1 MRGHIILRDGHI
13 GTIST
18 VEALGK
24 ETTESVGN
32 ISRGV
37 GFYAVVNDGV
47 RNRRLTGTGFAV
59 APKTL
64 AGRFIIKKAG
74 EEILFGA
81 LELITE

>member
-24 ETTESVGN
+24 GTTESVGN

-37 GFYAVVNDGV
+37 GFYGVVNDGV
-47 RNRRLTGTGFAV
+47 RNRRLTVTGFAV
-59 APKTL
+59 GPKN
-64 AGRFIIKKAG
+64 ACWAIHYREGWRRNFVGR
-74 EEILFGA
+74 
-81 LELITE
+81 T

>member
-1 MRGHIILRDGHI
+1 MRSHIILRDGHI

-24 ETTESVGN
+24 ETTESFGN

-37 GFYAVVNDGV
+37 GSYVMNDGV
-47 RNRRLTGTGFAV
+47 TNRGLTGTGFAV
-59 APKTL
+59 APKTF

-74 EEILFGA
+74 EKKC
-81 LELITE
+81 